1 MPILPSRRSTPL
13 ARLAVLL
20 WLGAPFLPPASAQTV
35 ADGSQSVYDDALENG
50 WQNYG
55 WATLNY
61 ANVNPVHGGTGS
73 IQVDAGANQALY
85 LHHDAFDTTS
95 FTGLTFWIH
104 GGTVGGQ
111 SLQLQAHVNGNALAA
126 VDVPTPQANAWQQVT
141 VSLSALGAANQPDM
155 DGFWIQ
161 NKTGAT
167 LPTFYVDDIGL
178 VGTPPPASLVLQVDA
193 ATVLRTVDSRIFG
206 VNTAIYDGQLGTSA
220 TASLLTAIGVKA
232 LRYPGGSSSDDYDW
246 QVDRS
251 VTNTSFQWASPFG
264 VFAPLAAS
272 LGAQPYLTVNY
283 GSGTPEEA
291 AAWVAYANGA
301 ATNTLALGTDSKGR
315 NWQTVGYWAA
325 LRAASPLASDDGYN
339 FLRLGRNAPFG
350 FLYWEVGNECYGSW
364 EHDEHG
370 STFPGS
376 PQDPY
381 TYAQN
386 FAVFRQKMLAV
397 DPTVHVGA
405 VVINGQDAYGNG
417 QHAVTNPRDGTTH
430 TGWTPVVL
438 ANLKTLGAL
447 PTFLTFHDY
456 PQQPGQESDAGLLAV
471 AATLPA
477 NDAANLRQMLGDYVG
492 GPAAA
497 GIELAL
503 TEVNSV
509 TYNPG
514 KQTVSLV
521 DGLFYADLLASLAAT
536 EFNACTWWALRN
548 GNTTG
553 TNDGSG
559 LYGWRQFG
567 DYGLLASGDR
577 SDTPLN
583 TPFPS
588 YRAAELLAR
597 WAAGGDRVVTASSNY
612 ASLTAHAA
620 LRANGHL
627 CLLVVNKRP
636 SSDLTAQ
643 VTLGSFTPGA
653 TTAATYQFGKTN
665 DLNNADLT
673 TATLSG
679 VTATGFSTTFPAY
692 SMTVI
697 DLPGTTTTSATPYS
711 TWQSSHFTTAELA
724 TPGISGD
731 NADPDGDGI
740 VNLLEYALNL
750 DPRTANRTGLPTIS
764 TTTVNSATYP
774 TFTYTRVK
782 SATDLTYAVEVST
795 DLVTWNRGSAYTADL
810 TTIDQG
816 TTQQVTTRS
825 LSPINATTP
834 RQSFRLRVTRQ

>member
-1 MPILPSRRSTPL
+1 MPTSPFHRSISL
-13 ARLAVLL
+13 SGLAVL
-20 WLGAPFLPPASAQTV
+20 WLCILFVPHAFAQTIP
-35 ADGSQSVYDDALENG
+35 AGSQSVYDDALENS
-50 WQNYG
+50 WQSYG

-61 ANVNPVHGGTGS
+61 SNTNPVHGGTAS
-73 IQVDAGANQALY
+73 IQVDAGADQALY

-95 FTGLTFWIH
+95 YTNLTFWIH

-111 SLQLQAHVNGNALAA
+111 SLRLQAHVNGNALTA
-126 VDVPTPQANAWQQVT
+126 VDLPTPQANTWQQVT
-141 VSLSALGAANQPDM
+141 VSLAALGAASQPNM

-167 LPTFYVDDIGL
+167 LPTFYVDDIVL
-178 VGTPPPASLVLQVDA
+178 VGNPPPASLALQVDA
-193 ATVLRTVDSRIFG
+193 SAVVRTVDSRIFG
-206 VNTAIYDGQLGTSA
+206 VNTAIYDSQLGTSA
-220 TASLLTAIGVKA
+220 TASLLTAIGTKA

-251 VTNTSFQWASPFG
+251 VTNNSFQWASPFG
-264 VFAPLAAS
+264 TFAPLAFS
-272 LGAQPYLTVNY
+272 LGAQPYITVNY

-301 ATNTLALGTDSKGR
+301 ASNTLALGTDSKGR
-315 NWQTVGYWAA
+315 NWQTVGYWAT
-325 LRAASPLASDDGYN
+325 LRSASPLASDDGYN
-339 FLRLGRNAPFG
+339 FLRLGRSAPFG
-350 FLYWEVGNECYGSW
+350 FLYWEIGNECYGSW

-397 DPTVHVGA
+397 DPTVHLGA

-417 QHAVTNPRDGTTH
+417 QHAVTDPRDGTTH

-447 PTFLTFHDY
+447 PAFLEFHDY
-456 PQQPGQESDAGLLAV
+456 PQQPGQETDSGLLAV
-471 AATLPA
+471 AATLA
-477 NDAANLRQMLGDYVG
+477 SNDAANLRQMLTDYVG
-492 GPAAA
+492 GTAAT
-497 GIELAL
+497 GVELAL

-521 DGLFYADLLASLAAT
+521 DGLFYADMLASLAAT

-553 TNDGSG
+553 TNDSSS

-567 DYGLLASGDR
+567 DYGMLAAGDR

-588 YRAAELLAR
+588 YRAAELLTH

-612 ASLTAHAA
+612 ASLTVHAT

-627 CLLVVNKRP
+627 CLLVVNKSP
-636 SSDLTAQ
+636 TSDLTTQ
-643 VTLGSFTPGA
+643 VTLGSFTPSA
-653 TTAATYQFGKTN
+653 TAAATYQFGKTN

-673 TATLSG
+673 TGTLSG
-679 VTATGFSTTFPAY
+679 VTGTGFSTTFPAY

-697 DLPGTTTTSATPYS
+697 DLPGSTSTTATPYS
-711 TWQSSHFTTAELA
+711 TWQTSHFTAAEL
-724 TPGISGD
+724 TNPNVSGD
-731 NADPDGDGI
+731 NSDPDGDGI

-750 DPRTANRTGLPTIS
+750 DPRTASRAGLPTAS
-764 TTTVNSATYP
+764 TTTISNATYL
-774 TFTYTRVK
+774 TLTYTRVK
-782 SATDLTYAVEVST
+782 SASDLTYAVEVST
-795 DLVTWNRGSAYTADL
+795 DLLTWHSGATYTADV
-810 TTIDQG
+810 TTTDQS
-816 TTQQVTTRS
+816 TTQQVTTRT
-825 LSPINATTP
+825 LSATNSATP
-834 RQSFRLRVTRQ
+834 KQYLRLRVTRQ